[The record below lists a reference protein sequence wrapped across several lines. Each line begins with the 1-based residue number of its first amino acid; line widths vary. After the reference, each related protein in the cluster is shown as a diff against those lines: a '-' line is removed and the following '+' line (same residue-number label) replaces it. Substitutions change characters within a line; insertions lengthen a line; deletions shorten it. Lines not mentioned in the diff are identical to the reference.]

1 MFREREHL
9 EWNLVNPVCWS
20 FMDCLSWGK
29 GASVPMVIC
38 CCPSLD
44 YTDHSV
50 SRIVKWHLLV
60 DRVTDSILWIRGVNV
75 VGVFCAF
82 GFVCMFFLFVCFFV
96 VVFVFFLKRFWVE
109 DRHLSQVP
117 MGSVNPVFCKAF
129 TVTSVSS
136 QRNLTSALQMNDLL
150 RTSTMIMIQ
159 CLCY

>member
-1 MFREREHL
+1 MLGWISVQGTGTFGVKPSKPCV
-9 EWNLVNPVCWS
+9 LVVHGLS
-20 FMDCLSWGK
+20 LLRKGCLSSYGNLLLPQFRLHRSQCVSDSEVTLAGWPSHWFYPVNQRCECRWGFL
-29 GASVPMVIC
+29 C
-38 CCPSLD
+38 FWFCL
-44 YTDHSV
+44 Y
-50 SRIVKWHLLV
+50 
-60 DRVTDSILWIRGVNV
+60 
-75 VGVFCAF
+75 VFP
-82 GFVCMFFLFVCFFV
+82 GF
-96 VVFVFFLKRFWVE
+96 FFLKRFWVE